1 MRTPEVRL
9 ACARPGHWS
18 AAQWHELEALLDTG
32 ERSAAQRF
40 RFDADRGAYVVAHA
54 MLKSLAVQESG
65 LAAEEIELRHDARG
79 RPFIAQLPQLHVS
92 LSRSSDAV
100 ACAVCSAA
108 PVGIDIERI
117 DGKPVDAGLLGA
129 FVVTHE
135 AVTARR
141 FFFQWTALEAFWKA
155 AGTGLADGNP
165 RIRCVPRDASRFD
178 VQLEGSA
185 GTAAGRGAIVHAYED
200 CALAVVLRAPADPD
214 FAIERL
220 HCRSAEDIHQL
231 ARAHA
236 AREKFHAA

>member
-18 AAQWHELEALLDTG
+18 AAEWHELEPLLDGG
-32 ERSAAQRF
+32 ERAATQRF
-40 RFDADRGAYVVAHA
+40 RFDSDRAAYVVAHA
-54 MLKSLAVQESG
+54 MLRALIVQQSG
-65 LAAEEIELRHDARG
+65 LAPEDVELRHDARG
-79 RPFIAQLPQLHVS
+79 RPFIARLPQLHVS

-100 ACAVCSAA
+100 ACALCPEA
-108 PVGIDIERI
+108 PVGIDMERI

-165 RIRCVPRDASRFD
+165 RIRCVPRDGSRFD
-178 VQLEGSA
+178 VQLEGSGGA
-185 GTAAGRGAIVHAYED
+185 AAGRGAIVHAYED
-200 CALAVVLRAPADPD
+200 CALALVLRAPADPD
-214 FAIERL
+214 FAIERT
-220 HCRSAEDIHQL
+220 HCRSAADIHQL

-236 AREKFHAA
+236 AHEKFHAA